1 VPALRHRTD
10 AILLMTADHGQIE
23 CDPERTF
30 LVNKLYPELARW
42 FQTTA
47 NGTPI
52 LPTGNFR
59 DMVLH
64 IQPDRLEA
72 ARWELGNRLEGQ
84 ALVVPVEDLIVQGFF
99 GNATEQLRSRIG
111 NLMVLPYGNG
121 LVWWEGYSMPH
132 FRGYHG
138 GLAPE
143 EMETEILAWS
153 P

>member
-1 VPALRHRTD
+1 
-10 AILLMTADHGQIE
+10 
-23 CDPERTF
+23 
-30 LVNKLYPELARW
+30 
-42 FQTTA
+42 
-47 NGTPI
+47 
-52 LPTGNFR
+52 
-59 DMVLH
+59 
-64 IQPDRLEA
+64 
-72 ARWELGNRLEGQ
+72 
-84 ALVVPVEDLIVQGFF
+84 VVPVEDLIVQGFF